1 MDVRITTRHVD
12 LSESFMAHVGE
23 RTRKLTKYEPRLIAV
38 DLLFDG
44 DHGKLA
50 TEARA
55 TVPGR
60 PPSIARGAAE
70 DPRASLDEALKK
82 LGRQLRRE
90 RKKRVD
96 HQAPPPVVVV
106 ED

>member
-1 MDVRITTRHVD
+1 
-12 LSESFMAHVGE
+12 MAHAGE
-23 RTRKLTKYEPRLIAV
+23 RTRKLEKYEPRLIAV
-38 DLLFDG
+38 DLLFDD

-50 TEARA
+50 TEVRA

-60 PPSIARGAAE
+60 PPAIARSAAA
-70 DPRASLDEALKK
+70 DPRTSLYAALKK

-90 RKKRVD
+90 RKKRVE
-96 HQAPPPVVVV
+96 HQAAPRVMVV